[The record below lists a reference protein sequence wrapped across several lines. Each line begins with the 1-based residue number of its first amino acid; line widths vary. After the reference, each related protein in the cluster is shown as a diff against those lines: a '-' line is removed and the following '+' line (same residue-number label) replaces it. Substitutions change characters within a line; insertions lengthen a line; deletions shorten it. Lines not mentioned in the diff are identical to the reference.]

1 MKMFN
6 FAIENKE
13 TNNMKRTIITFVL
26 AVATLMAMGQEK
38 VVWEK
43 PSTEYGTSYGDGF
56 FHLALDVTKVELTDS
71 ETVAYITAMQCP
83 DYPDSWFTFASG
95 TYLKVGDHRYTV
107 LSADGID
114 FDKPERTFKD
124 GKLDMVFHFPPL
136 PQDTKSFDFIEG
148 DGEGAFQI
156 KGIKP
161 VDSSFLP
168 IGEMR
173 EQEIGTLLSW
183 RIL

>member
-1 MKMFN
+1 
-6 FAIENKE
+6 
-13 TNNMKRTIITFVL
+13 MKRTILTFVL

-95 TYLKVGDHRYTV
+95 TYLKVDDHRYTV

-161 VDSSFLP
+161 VEERWKQFFPSYWRAR
-168 IGEMR
+168 R
-173 EQEIGTLLSW
+173 EKAC
-183 RIL
+183 R